1 MCKTVNP
8 PSGPSELLLLN
19 ASFLP
24 QLRCIT
30 PERRQQRKH
39 KTKESSK
46 KSEEGTPVPSPNPGF
61 LSHSTLTCTKTH
73 TCLHSKRA
81 PATITKWAPVKPLTR
96 REKQSHPNSSLEPLR
111 LEGQEDSSKRCCNC
125 YMGVK
130 ENNKAPLK
138 GAVFSSSL
146 PQLCLMMN
154 PGPCCS
160 QELQCHC
167 LCQRSFGPTRLPR
180 KGQTGH
186 PSSPQLHSHWSLNW
200 R

>member
-1 MCKTVNP
+1 MKSSPRWPWLQNNHVSIAADSLQVRIRNVSTTPTIGLNYSHCGKLHFKKKSLSYNRNIMCKTVNP

-96 REKQSHPNSSLEPLR
+96 REK
-111 LEGQEDSSKRCCNC
+111 
-125 YMGVK
+125 
-130 ENNKAPLK
+130 
-138 GAVFSSSL
+138 
-146 PQLCLMMN
+146 
-154 PGPCCS
+154 
-160 QELQCHC
+160 
-167 LCQRSFGPTRLPR
+167 
-180 KGQTGH
+180 
-186 PSSPQLHSHWSLNW
+186 
-200 R
+200 